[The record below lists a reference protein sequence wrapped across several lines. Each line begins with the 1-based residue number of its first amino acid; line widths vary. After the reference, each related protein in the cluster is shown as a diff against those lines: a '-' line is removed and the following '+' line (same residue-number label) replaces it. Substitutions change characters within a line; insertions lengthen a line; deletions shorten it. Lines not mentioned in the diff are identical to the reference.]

1 MEERLERARRAVMRF
16 LEEGGYSESVRCAHR
31 CCIRSLCETAL
42 DTGDEPTTDNVA
54 AWLGA
59 IRGRLRESTYK
70 AWRIAAYRFADAWE
84 NGVVTL
90 GVGYAH
96 EGSPYYARLP
106 EWARLLADR
115 YVGDA
120 ADGRLE
126 ISHVEASACAR
137 FLLFACESGARGAGD
152 LAPAL
157 VVRFVARASK
167 DSRSPQSLL
176 FQVKH
181 FLRWLSRQGG
191 GVPAVAAE
199 LSSVRY
205 ARRLPLCVGAEVPE
219 APATVE
225 PQDFIL
231 LAEEYVGAHMASKG
245 YADTQVGCARMV
257 LRLAFCFL
265 VLAGRGYSVETVL
278 AWLAANEGSVGTQG
292 KSYRRAVR
300 AFERWRTE
308 GPEAPHVVFRDVADL
323 IDSAPD
329 WSRGAIRRY
338 LGLRAREGAAEST
351 LAMCKSA
358 CVRFCAYSSSKGV
371 SGFADVTPQVVAS
384 YVLEDPHETP
394 AALAAYVHKVRGFL
408 DWLADEGLSRPG
420 LSLAAPS
427 CLAPSTRVV
436 HVLSPE
442 QLRRVGEARRLASTP
457 RELRDAAMVS
467 LGLFMGLRASDVSG
481 LRLSD
486 VSWRDSTVTITQRK
500 TLSTVT
506 LPLVPEAGNSLA
518 AYLTR
523 GRPRSTSPRVF
534 LSLHAPYEGVGRK
547 ACADALARVLGDLAD
562 GCRGFHELRRTF
574 ATGMLRGGSG
584 VRPIADA
591 LGHAS
596 EGSVRVYLSLDERRM
611 RECALPLSMLGG
623 GGDR

>member
-1 MEERLERARRAVMRF
+1 MEERLERARREVMRF

-31 CCIRSLCETAL
+31 RCILSLSEAALET
-42 DTGDEPTTDNVA
+42 GGEPTTGNVA
-54 AWLGA
+54 TWLETM
-59 IRGRLRESTYK
+59 RERLSENTYK

-84 NGVVTL
+84 NGVVTI

-96 EGSPYYARLP
+96 EGSPYYARLS
-106 EWARLLADR
+106 EWARLLADG
-115 YVGDA
+115 YIGDA
-120 ADGRLE
+120 ADGKLE

-137 FLLFACESGARGAGD
+137 FLLFACESGARGAND
-152 LAPAL
+152 LVPAL
-157 VVRFVARASK
+157 VVRFVARVSEG
-167 DSRSPQSLL
+167 SSNPQSLL

-191 GVPAVAAE
+191 RVPTVAAE

-205 ARRLPLCVGAEVPE
+205 ARRLPLCLGVEVPGSPT
-219 APATVE
+219 AVGTS
-225 PQDFIL
+225 DFIL
-231 LAEEYVGAHMASKG
+231 LAEEYVGVHLVSKG
-245 YADTQVGCARMV
+245 YAKTQVGCARMA

-265 VLAGRGYSVETVL
+265 VLSGHGYSVDTVL
-278 AWLAANEGSVGTQG
+278 AWLAANEGPIGTQW

-308 GPEAPHVVFRDVADL
+308 GADAPHVVFRDAADL
-323 IDSAPD
+323 VESAPE

-338 LGLRAREGAAEST
+338 LELRSREGAAEST

-358 CVRFCAYSSSKGV
+358 CVRFCAHSSSKGA
-371 SGFADVTPQVVAS
+371 SGFADITPQVVTS
-384 YVLEDPHETP
+384 YALEDPHDTP

-408 DWLADEGLSRPG
+408 DWLADEGLSSPG
-420 LSLAAPS
+420 LSLAAPR

-442 QLRRVGEARRLASTP
+442 QLRRVGEARRSASTP

-486 VSWRDSTVTITQRK
+486 VSWRDSTLTVTQRK
-500 TLSTVT
+500 TLSAVT

-518 AYLTR
+518 AYLTG
-523 GRPRSTSPRVF
+523 GRPSSASPCVF

-547 ACADALARVLGDLAD
+547 ACANALARVLGDLAE
-562 GCRGFHELRRTF
+562 GCHGFHELRRTF

-584 VRPIADA
+584 IGQIADA

-596 EGSVRVYLSLDERRM
+596 EGSVRAYLSLDERRM
-611 RECALPLSMLGG
+611 RDCALPLSMLGG
-623 GGDR
+623 GGVR